1 MLRNG
6 KFYSMD
12 EAVEMIG
19 ITRQALYNYE
29 KAGKVKPPQ
38 RDLLS
43 SRRLYTKK
51 EIEDIIKLRQGIG
64 TLQKR
69 QKAG

>member
-12 EAVEMIG
+12 EAAHMIG

-29 KAGKVKPPQ
+29 KKGKVKPPK

-43 SRRLYTKK
+43 RRRLYTKK
-51 EIEDIIKLRQGIG
+51 EIDDVIKLRQGIG
-64 TLQKR
+64 ILQDGRK
-69 QKAG
+69 